1 LTRSLDDVGDK
12 ANGTGRKLKKG
23 LAVGAAAVGTAMLG
37 AGAALVDFGE
47 RAIADA
53 AAQAENADSTNPVE
67 KFSLAKI
74 YAKASTKN
82 AQDVLKIITGWGLSE
97 ELSMDSVQQLNDEL
111 PLAVATIVGD
121 YYTAMTTGRLGN

>member
-1 LTRSLDDVGDK
+1 
-12 ANGTGRKLKKG
+12 
-23 LAVGAAAVGTAMLG
+23 
-37 AGAALVDFGE
+37 
-47 RAIADA
+47 
-53 AAQAENADSTNPVE
+53 VE

-82 AQDVLKIITGWGLSE
+82 AQDVLKIITGWGLDVD
-97 ELSMDSVQQLNDEL
+97 LDMDSVQQLNDEL